1 MDEKKWIRIRLKI
14 KNHNQH
20 GICSLRLQDRIIIG
34 LTEIKANGSGRFRKT
49 DGKLNWGHFRIQ
61 KKEISRVLYCT
72 AHL

>member
-34 LTEIKANGSGRFRKT
+34 LTEIKANGSCKFQIT
-49 DGKLNWGHFRIQ
+49 DGKLNWAHSRIQ
-61 KKEISRVLYCT
+61 RKEI
-72 AHL
+72 